1 VKQPTVFRWAGVP
14 LSASSTMR
22 SLTPLRCRVV
32 GRGLDIT
39 KAGVCRAS
47 VKTGRKSAVVVI
59 GAQS

>member
-1 VKQPTVFRWAGVP
+1 
-14 LSASSTMR
+14 
-22 SLTPLRCRVV
+22 VV

-39 KAGVCRAS
+39 KAGICRTS